1 MEQVE
6 TLKAAGELRCT
17 RIKARRPVTVSRTGL
32 ELNPCASANEVRKR
46 LAGFNSADQSRPPN
60 PAEVAILATTLLRTH
75 AQPPLCI
82 ASKA

>member
-6 TLKAAGELRCT
+6 TLKAAGELRRT
-17 RIKARRPVTVSRTGL
+17 RIKARRPVTVPWTGL
-32 ELNPCASANEVRKR
+32 DLNPCASANEVRKR
-46 LAGFNSADQSRPPN
+46 LTGFNSADQSRPPN
-60 PAEVAILATTLLRTH
+60 PAEVGIMAMTSMHTH